1 MNRNLEFLAKALS
14 TAAFRRVW
22 REVLTKLNNLLWNDV
37 LMGQKFTT
45 LGAAQFMRDLHA
57 VCALV
62 DRYIPDGSIGLGS
75 VTDGTKLLN
84 LPVEAEDGG
93 VSLKKGS
100 DMVFTDNSEAKKLLE
115 TLEIDSL
122 TPANAR
128 QILQRRI
135 ETNND

>member
-1 MNRNLEFLAKALS
+1 
-14 TAAFRRVW
+14 
-22 REVLTKLNNLLWNDV
+22 
-37 LMGQKFTT
+37 
-45 LGAAQFMRDLHA
+45 MRDLHA

-62 DRYIPDGSIGLGS
+62 DRYIPDGSAGLGS

-93 VSLKKGS
+93 MSLKKGS
-100 DMVFTDNSEAKKLLE
+100 DMVFTDNTEAKKLLE
-115 TLEIDSL
+115 ILEIDSL